1 MKQVAQKGYIALISA
16 ILISV
21 SLLTMVIAVSF
32 EGYFSRF
39 NVLESEQKEISDYLA
54 ESCFNRA
61 VIELS
66 QDEEYDETP
75 IVEVGEEECTII
87 DIEDGTFPSN
97 RLISVQGVNGEA
109 YTNLE
114 IEIDLDSLPEV
125 DVISWVE
132 VGSF

>member
-1 MKQVAQKGYIALISA
+1 MNTQEQKGYIALISA

-61 VIELS
+61 VIELT
-66 QDEEYDETP
+66 QDEDYDETP
-75 IVEVGEEECTII
+75 TVDVGDEECTIVAI
-87 DIEDGTFPSN
+87 DDGTFPSN
-97 RLISVQGVNGEA
+97 RLISVQGINGEA

-125 DVISWVE
+125 DVVSWVE
-132 VGSF
+132 VDSF